1 MRQPAKDTG
10 EEAGPPD
17 SGNVTAASSLTDV
30 DKHMIATI
38 TEATE
43 EPSELELTALYRQRL
58 ERQDRERRLV
68 GQTAVEILSEAES
81 EGLKIGGLST
91 ATAAR
96 LRKEGVRLPLD
107 VIDDA
112 LIRLDNARVI
122 LWDSE
127 RGYYELNRDTE

>member
-1 MRQPAKDTG
+1 
-10 EEAGPPD
+10 
-17 SGNVTAASSLTDV
+17 
-30 DKHMIATI
+30 MIATI

>member
-30 DKHMIATI
+30 DKHMTVTI
-38 TEATE
+38 TE
-43 EPSELELTALYRQRL
+43 EPSERELTELYRQRL

-68 GQTAVEILSEAES
+68 GQAAVEILSEAES